1 MRIGYL
7 QLDRAPAEPLAG
19 LLAPLTPALQ
29 LDAERP
35 GAWFEASG
43 IRLQYGDEG
52 RYGRAIL
59 AAIAA
64 AGGAGRLGIAST
76 PWVARIAARLA
87 DPDEVLIVPEH
98 ETRAFLRPLPL
109 AWLPLPRRILSRLR
123 ALGIATI
130 GQFADLP
137 PASVQRRFGA
147 DALRAHRLA
156 RGDDPTPFQGCA
168 PVEPLRFQRTFDPP
182 VTTSEALGSTLRA
195 LCAAAAQ
202 ELARHTH
209 AARSLCLELVS
220 ELGQVERRARRFPSP
235 LGNARELDAAA
246 QALLPRAP
254 LAQPVGLLRLVIE
267 EYEPVQARQPSLL
280 AEAAARRQMER
291 ERLQHLLERHAP
303 GRVARI
309 VEHCPAAPLPEWRWR
324 LAGDHGPLLLAGEP
338 VRLQRRGHRWWLEQ
352 AGRWHPIVRGGH
364 WERVDLWWPEERHRR
379 VIWVELADGQRLIL
393 RWETSDRIWRLVGRL
408 D

>member
-7 QLDRAPAEPLAG
+7 QLDRVPAEPLAG
-19 LLAPLTPALQ
+19 LLALFTPALQ
-29 LDAERP
+29 LDTERP

-43 IRLQYGDEG
+43 IRLQYGDEE

-76 PWVARIAARLA
+76 PWVARIAAQAA

-109 AWLPLPRRILSRLR
+109 AWLPLPRRLVSRLR

-137 PASVQRRFGA
+137 PATVHRRFGSE
-147 DALRAHRLA
+147 ALLAHRLA

-168 PVEPLRFQRTFDPP
+168 PREPLRFQRSFDPP
-182 VTTSEALGSTLRA
+182 ATTSEALGSTLRV

-202 ELARHTH
+202 ELARHAH
-209 AARSLCLELVS
+209 AARSLCLELMS
-220 ELGQVERRARRFPSP
+220 ELGQVERRTRRFPRP
-235 LGNARELDAAA
+235 LGNAEELDAAA
-246 QALLPRAP
+246 QALLQRSP
-254 LAQPVGLLRLVIE
+254 LAQPIGLLRLVIE
-267 EYEPVQARQPSLL
+267 EQEPVQARQPSLL
-280 AEAAARRQMER
+280 VEAAVRRQTER

-303 GRVARI
+303 GRVACI
-309 VEHCPAAPLPEWRWR
+309 VEHRPAAPLPEWRWR
-324 LAGDHGPLLLAGEP
+324 LASDHGSLSLAGEP

-352 AGRWHPIVRGGH
+352 AGHRYAIVRGGH
-364 WERVDLWWPEERHRR
+364 WERVDLWWPEERHRWA
-379 VIWVELADGQRLIL
+379 IWVELADGQRLIL